1 MTHKKDIASDSDSQ
15 SKVIEAKEIEASK
28 ADIVYKIEPTSPEAH
43 LFTITLTLKTPAKNK
58 QRFYIP
64 AWIPG
69 SYMIRDF
76 ARNVVSFSAR
86 DDKGSV
92 SWHKKDKQTWVCEN
106 YTGVLRICYEVYAWE
121 LSVRAAHLDTTHGYF
136 NGTSVFMAVQEQEGK
151 PCHVLMTPP
160 QGEGYLTWKVATS
173 LSRNGASLFKFGWYK
188 AENYD
193 ELIDHPVEMGE
204 FDLVAFDVSGVPH
217 DLAVYGSENA
227 DFKRIAKDLKIIC
240 EHHIALFGELP
251 KMDRYVFLLMCP
263 GSGYGGLEHR
273 ASCSLICSRDDLPR
287 RHEAG
292 VSEQYRQFLGLC
304 SHEYFHTWNIKR
316 IKPAAFIPYTLEN
329 EVHTRLLWA
338 FEGITSYYD
347 ELALCRTGLI
357 TVESYLELL
366 AQTVTKLLRGQ
377 GRFKQSV
384 TESSFDA
391 WTRFYKQDENAPNS
405 IVSYYTK
412 GAVIACALD
421 LTIRHETGDH
431 KSLDDVM
438 RVLWESYGKPGKGVA
453 ETEFESIVEEVTGL
467 DLESFFETALYG
479 TDDIEIA
486 GLLRLF
492 GVEMILQPASSL
504 TDKGGKTLAGSADE
518 LRADAGM
525 RVSLDAQPRIIQ
537 VFDKGAAQVAGLS
550 SGDILMALDGLKID
564 GARYEARLNR
574 YRPGQTITVSFFRHE
589 KLMQLAVELQAVA
602 NETCYLQCSGD
613 TRGWLAVRK

>member
-1 MTHKKDIASDSDSQ
+1 MTDKND
-15 SKVIEAKEIEASK
+15 K
-28 ADIVYKIEPTSPEAH
+28 ADRSTDISYEISPSSPEAH
-43 LFTITLTLKTPAKNK
+43 LFKITVTLKTPAKSK
-58 QRFYIP
+58 QQFYVP

-76 ARNVVSFSAR
+76 ARNVVSFSAW
-86 DDKGSV
+86 DDQGSV
-92 SWHKKDKQTWVCEN
+92 GWHKKDKQTWVCEE
-106 YTGVLRICYEVYAWE
+106 YKGTLSICYEVYAWE
-121 LSVRAAHLDTTHGYF
+121 LSVRAAHLDTTHAYF
-136 NGTSVFMAVQEQEGK
+136 NGTSVFMAVREQEHK
-151 PCHVLMTPP
+151 PCRVLITPP
-160 QGEGYLTWKVATS
+160 EGDRYLSWKIATS
-173 LSRNGASLFKFGWYK
+173 LSLDGAELAKFGWYK
-188 AENYD
+188 AADYD
-193 ELIDHPVEMGE
+193 ELIDHPVEIGE
-204 FDLVAFDVSGVPH
+204 FDLVTFEVSGVPH
-217 DLAVYGSENA
+217 DLAVYGSDKA

-287 RHEAG
+287 QHETG
-292 VSEQYRQFLGLC
+292 TSDQYRQFLGLC

-316 IKPAAFIPYTLEN
+316 IKPAVFIPYALES

-357 TVESYLELL
+357 STESYLELL
-366 AQTVTKLLRGQ
+366 AQTLTRLLRGQ
-377 GRFKQSV
+377 GRFKQTV

-405 IVSYYTK
+405 IVSYYVK

-421 LTIRHETGDH
+421 LTIRHESGDH
-431 KSLDDVM
+431 QSLDDVM

-467 DLESFFETALYG
+467 DLSSFFENALYG

-492 GVEMILQPASSL
+492 GVEMILQAASSS
-504 TDKGGKTLAGSADE
+504 TDKGGKTLARSSDE
-518 LRADAGM
+518 VRADAGM
-525 RVSLDAQPRIIQ
+525 RVSSDAPPKIIQ
-537 VFDKGAAQVAGLS
+537 VFNEGAAQKAGLS
-550 SGDILMALDGLKID
+550 AGDIIIALDGFKID
-564 GARYEARLNR
+564 GARFEARLNR
-574 YRPGQTITVSFFRHE
+574 YSPGQTVLVSFFRHE
-589 KLMQLAVELQAVA
+589 KLMQLSMELQVVA

-613 TRGWLAVRK
+613 TRGWLAVK